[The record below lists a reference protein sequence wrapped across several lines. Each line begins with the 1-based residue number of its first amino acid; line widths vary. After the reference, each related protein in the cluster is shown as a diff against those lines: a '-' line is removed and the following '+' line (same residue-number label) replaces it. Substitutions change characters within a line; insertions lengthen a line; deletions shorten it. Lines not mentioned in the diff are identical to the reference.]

1 MFNSAMCERN
11 ALSPINVKAIVLLH
25 TMQIAFF
32 ESPLTC
38 LTHLYSST
46 VNHLWLKLHFPGI
59 LQRNQRQRNV
69 STLLSQVSSMW
80 HAQEHYNSYTQLLIN
95 LVSAH
100 ILGRV
105 RFCLKF
111 YIILCIFFFT
121 KLKRKNT
128 LIFTIQLSWYS
139 SESML
144 AKIQGLFKTLWWNS
158 RTFQGFSLKF
168 KYFSRLCEHCKL
180 VWM

>member
-1 MFNSAMCERN
+1 MR
-11 ALSPINVKAIVLLH
+11 
-25 TMQIAFF
+25 
-32 ESPLTC
+32 
-38 LTHLYSST
+38 
-46 VNHLWLKLHFPGI
+46 
-59 LQRNQRQRNV
+59 
-69 STLLSQVSSMW
+69 
-80 HAQEHYNSYTQLLIN
+80 HAQEHYNSYTQPLIN

-144 AKIQGLFKTLWWNS
+144 GKIQGLFKTLTWNS
-158 RTFQGFSLKF
+158 RTFQGFTLKF
-168 KYFSRLCEHCKL
+168 KNFQDCANPAATFCDLSIFSIGAILSGSGPIP
-180 VWM
+180 

>member
-1 MFNSAMCERN
+1 
-11 ALSPINVKAIVLLH
+11 
-25 TMQIAFF
+25 
-32 ESPLTC
+32 
-38 LTHLYSST
+38 
-46 VNHLWLKLHFPGI
+46 
-59 LQRNQRQRNV
+59 
-69 STLLSQVSSMW
+69 MW
-80 HAQEHYNSYTQLLIN
+80 HAQEHYNLYTQPLIN

-144 AKIQGLFKTLWWNS
+144 AKIQGLFKTLSWNS
-158 RTFQGFSLKF
+158 RTFQGFTLKF
-168 KYFSRLCEHCKL
+168 KDFSRLCEPWWAHMSVYLDCISQTKPCVFVYCRL
-180 VWM
+180 RKGKEELWNVCWYLTLKENDSSDWGKRCFLRVTTVNHVSANGK